1 MQTRT
6 ILAEQVQMFP
16 AVLDEYGI
24 KDNSLI
30 VYSSGIVIFFHSVV
44 AIFHVGQRQTYAL
57 VFVSLGRWEEG
68 GMFYS
73 NLCSTASTLPNV
85 SV

>member
-1 MQTRT
+1 
-6 ILAEQVQMFP
+6 MFP
-16 AVLDEYGI
+16 AVLDECGS

-30 VYSSGIVIFFHSVV
+30 VYSIGIVIFFHSVV
-44 AIFHVGQRQTYAL
+44 AIFRVGQRQTYAQ
-57 VFVSLGRWEEG
+57 VFVSLGWWEQGGG

-73 NLCSTASTLPNV
+73 NLSSTANTLPNV